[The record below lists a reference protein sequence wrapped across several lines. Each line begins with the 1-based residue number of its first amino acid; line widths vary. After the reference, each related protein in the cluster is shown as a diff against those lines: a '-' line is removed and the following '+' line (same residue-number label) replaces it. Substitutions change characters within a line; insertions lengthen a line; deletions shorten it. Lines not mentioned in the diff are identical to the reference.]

1 MITAMTINMYHP
13 MAATVAQA
21 QPVVQDQ
28 EKNNTTTTEEN
39 A

>member
-13 MAATVAQA
+13 MAAQVAQPTTA
-21 QPVVQDQ
+21 PQ
-28 EKNNTTTTEEN
+28 EPAKNNTTATEEN